1 MSRRETVN
9 VIGGIYFKEFVY
21 LLS

>member
-9 VIGGIYFKEFVY
+9 VIGGIYYTEFVY

>member
-9 VIGGIYFKEFVY
+9 VIGGIYYKKIVY